1 MKMAQNNFI
10 LVINLSEFFTD
21 HRQRARIFINEKIKK
36 VEDLQHKIANCFG
49 IENFILTSSNE
60 YLPPAEDVRIIRND
74 DVVCVIPTNKHS
86 EIPTNITSETLNNI
100 PSSSKRKSNG
110 SLNDRKEKY
119 VLEQNHDENY
129 LYKSQKDDV
138 NQMENNGKGIKKRK
152 KETESQEDQDEFLAN
167 FKWLLEG
174 YSRKKFKKNLRQEEE
189 KTSKSTKNVNGE
201 HSETLHKHYRSKD
214 QMDTS
219 YKKSSKQVVDSL
231 PISNKQVSNPNVAH
245 GSCKV
250 DVNGDNSVKNVFT
263 TIPNSKTE
271 IQSSRQRE
279 ERPFKIK
286 SSKSNK
292 NVNEE
297 HSETLH
303 KHYSSKDQMDT
314 SYKKSSKQLFDFL
327 TISNKQVSNPNVAH
341 GSCKMDVN
349 GDNSLQNVFTT
360 IPNSKTE
367 IQSSRQEEERPFKV
381 KSSKSNK
388 NVNEEQSETLDKHY
402 HNKDQMDTSYKKSSK
417 QVVDSVPSS
426 NKLVSNPYGAC
437 GSYKIDVNG
446 DTSVK
451 NEFTTI
457 PNSKT
462 EIRSSRQKEEKP
474 SKTKSSKNTNGE
486 HSESLHKC
494 YHSKD
499 QMDASYKKRTKQVDS
514 LHSSNKQVSNCKY
527 KKDVNGDISVN
538 VATTIPNSITYK
550 KFLPIPT
557 ITDEYLKKKKTNIVK
572 IDHISYNSP
581 TLPDSPSSPTS
592 KKEEDIEQN
601 PTIRSESSVKD
612 DNQHFKNVQN
622 SFDSFTKAFNPVS
635 SNDHQSV
642 NCPAP
647 HTMDTNFK
655 KKINIVRVDCISKS
669 TVEEHNE
676 ENKAKADIPT
686 VVVSK
691 SSSGIEDGI
700 QINKDTIETDTVL
713 PTTKYFFFDTPSL
726 KEKMEKAKA
735 AVKKKK
741 ENMFKIRD
749 SFWISPQAQKNQEVK
764 NDLKER
770 ELDRDP
776 YKLKEEHIATEINE
790 NKASHNQVSNE
801 VQTKE
806 PVEEAVEHKQIQSN
820 EHQIVG
826 PSTTSRDIVDNTVE
840 VDMNVTLE
848 ISEKGKLGD
857 AQVKLPES
865 EEEIDIEVN
874 EANIDANVSD
884 VNERM
889 KIRNKQ
895 LEESKNYDI
904 SENDSQNN
912 SMTDSCYLSKMS
924 PCISTL
930 QEDSLIKGTTAWDL
944 SGLKPIKHWCANY
957 SGVGVLLDSLRN
969 SSYDSTST
977 TLNSACDTSV
987 NQDSS
992 KFVTKRKRHRKRKRN
1007 PKSKNCTIEE
1017 TISPQRNSTSTSFK
1031 PLKCAAAPKTHIR
1044 FDNGTENKEENSEV
1058 NGEKEQDDVSVICID
1073 NQKIYEYKNAT
1084 SLFNWHAITG
1094 LPDIED
1100 VIAFKVFKLT
1110 DQLTPGVSSEIVG
1123 TVKEVSE
1130 NNLVT
1135 FFIWDG
1141 IEELQNSCAENM
1153 ADDDLN
1159 DELSPMK
1166 TLRWSDLIQPKRG
1179 EKMTKY

>member
-1 MKMAQNNFI
+1 MAQNNFI

-74 DVVCVIPTNKHS
+74 DVVCVIPTNKHN
-86 EIPTNITSETLNNI
+86 EIPTNIPSEILNNI
-100 PSSSKRKSNG
+100 PSTSNRKSNS

-119 VLEQNHDENY
+119 LSEQNHDENY
-129 LYKSQKDDV
+129 LYKSQKNDV
-138 NQMENNGKGIKKRK
+138 NQMENNGKGKKKRK
-152 KETESQEDQDEFLAN
+152 KETESQEDQDEIIAN
-167 FKWLLEG
+167 FKMLLEG
-174 YSRKKFKKNLRQEEE
+174 YSRKRFKKSLRQEEE
-189 KTSKSTKNVNGE
+189 KTSKSSKNVNGE
-201 HSETLHKHYRSKD
+201 HSETLHKHNHSKD
-214 QMDTS
+214 QMD
-219 YKKSSKQVVDSL
+219 KKSKKCSKQVNSL

-245 GSCKV
+245 GLCKM
-250 DVNGDNSVKNVFT
+250 DVNRDYSVKNVFT
-263 TIPNSKTE
+263 AIPNSKTE
-271 IQSSRQRE
+271 IQSSRQGE
-279 ERPFKIK
+279 EKPFKIK
-286 SSKSNK
+286 SSKSIK

-297 HSETLH
+297 HSEILY
-303 KHYSSKDQMDT
+303 KHHLSNVQMDT
-314 SYKKSSKQLFDFL
+314 SYRK
-327 TISNKQVSNPNVAH
+327 
-341 GSCKMDVN
+341 
-349 GDNSLQNVFTT
+349 
-360 IPNSKTE
+360 
-367 IQSSRQEEERPFKV
+367 R
-381 KSSKSNK
+381 
-388 NVNEEQSETLDKHY
+388 
-402 HNKDQMDTSYKKSSK
+402 SK

-426 NKLVSNPYGAC
+426 NKLVSDPCGAH
-437 GSYKIDVNG
+437 GSYKMDVNG

-451 NEFTTI
+451 NVFTTI
-457 PNSKT
+457 PDGKT
-462 EIRSSRQKEEKP
+462 EIQSARQEEESP
-474 SKTKSSKNTNGE
+474 SNKKSYKNTKNE
-486 HSESLHKC
+486 NKY

-499 QMDASYKKRTKQVDS
+499 QMDTLYKKSSKQVVES
-514 LHSSNKQVSNCKY
+514 VPNSNGLVSNPY
-527 KKDVNGDISVN
+527 GLMDHD
-538 VATTIPNSITYK
+538 NSYT
-550 KFLPIPT
+550 
-557 ITDEYLKKKKTNIVK
+557 
-572 IDHISYNSP
+572 
-581 TLPDSPSSPTS
+581 
-592 KKEEDIEQN
+592 Q
-601 PTIRSESSVKD
+601 
-612 DNQHFKNVQN
+612 QFKNVQD
-622 SFDSFTKAFNPVS
+622 SFDSFNKDSNQVS
-635 SNDHQSV
+635 SNDHQSI

-647 HTMDTNFK
+647 HTIDTNVK
-655 KKINIVRVDCISKS
+655 KKINIVRVDCISQS

-686 VVVSK
+686 VVSLNIMLSISR
-691 SSSGIEDGI
+691 SSSGIEDDI
-700 QINKDTIETDTVL
+700 QTNKDTIETDTVL
-713 PTTKYFFFDTPSL
+713 PTTKYFFINTPSS
-726 KEKMEKAKA
+726 KEKYEKAKR

-741 ENMFKIRD
+741 ENMFKIRE
-749 SFWISPQAQKNQEVK
+749 SLWISPQAQKNQEVK

-776 YKLKEEHIATEINE
+776 YKLKEEHIAIEINE
-790 NKASHNQVSNE
+790 NKALNNQVSYE
-801 VQTKE
+801 MQTKE
-806 PVEEAVEHKQIQSN
+806 PVEEAVEHKWIQSN
-820 EHQIVG
+820 EHQIAD
-826 PSTTSRDIVDNTVE
+826 PSTTNRDIVDNTVE
-840 VDMNVTLE
+840 GDMNVTLE
-848 ISEKGKLGD
+848 ISEKEKLGD
-857 AQVKLPES
+857 AKVKLPES
-865 EEEIDIEVN
+865 EEEIDIKIN
-874 EANIDANVSD
+874 EDNLDATVS
-884 VNERM
+884 NM
-889 KIRNKQ
+889 KEHMKFRNKQ
-895 LEESKNYDI
+895 FEESQNYGI

-912 SMTDSCYLSKMS
+912 SMTVSPKIKYPVFGKSSLAILQDSCYLSKIP

-930 QEDSLIKGTTAWDL
+930 QEDSLIKGTTAWDM
-944 SGLKPIKHWCANY
+944 SGLKPIKHWSANY

-977 TLNSACDTSV
+977 TLNSPCDTSV

-992 KFVTKRKRHRKRKRN
+992 KFVTKRKRHRKRKHN
-1007 PKSKNCTIEE
+1007 SKSKNCTIEE

-1044 FDNGTENKEENSEV
+1044 FDNETENKEENSEV

-1100 VIAFKVFKLT
+1100 VIAFRVFKLT

-1153 ADDDLN
+1153 ADDELN